1 MLSFHFIK
9 LGIPRNIMKNAIESK
24 GNKADQMED
33 GADDLEDM
41 NTEIIQLQEDRELRF
56 FFK

>member
-1 MLSFHFIK
+1 MLSFHFVK
-9 LGIPRNIMKNAIESK
+9 LGIPKNIMRNAIEST

-41 NTEIIQLQEDRELRF
+41 DTEIIQLQEDRELRF
-56 FFK
+56 F